1 MIEHIFSKQWLLKN
15 SLYTQIV
22 ANLTDI
28 SLNTVNIIHIIFKYY
43 MFKLHLKVLFI
54 SELCYVCSFDVDD
67 MPALAMSQISDY
79 FEKCPPLLTLVDKV
93 IKET

>member
-28 SLNTVNIIHIIFKYY
+28 SLNTVNIIYIIFKYY
-43 MFKLHLKVLFI
+43 RICLI
-54 SELCYVCSFDVDD
+54 
-67 MPALAMSQISDY
+67 
-79 FEKCPPLLTLVDKV
+79 TLESV
-93 IKET
+93 IHF